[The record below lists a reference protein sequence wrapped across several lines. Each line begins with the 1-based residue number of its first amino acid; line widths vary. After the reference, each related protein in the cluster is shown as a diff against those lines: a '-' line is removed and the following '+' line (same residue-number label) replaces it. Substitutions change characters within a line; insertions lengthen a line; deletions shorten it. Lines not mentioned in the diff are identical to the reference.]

1 MLFTCKNNIY
11 KNKKI
16 KNILK
21 GFTLVEML
29 VVIAIIII
37 IIGAG
42 FGMLSSRKNYEY
54 KAEVDKIYKFITDAQ
69 ANATKS
75 SPVITVTNPSTN
87 PRVVDIGFRLPNN
100 ITGVTQNYIALFRI
114 NKILNNNA
122 NVPDSLNL
130 EYFEKIRR
138 EIVISNSTPQGAIQQ
153 TMINSIPFNLPTFY
167 DQNLFLNNNNYP
179 ISYIVLIRNNS
190 QFLPIVFRTDG
201 SLAAT
206 RELYVQIRYL
216 NNNRF
221 RTYFIGING
230 KNVRKYVR

>member
-1 MLFTCKNNIY
+1 
-11 KNKKI
+11 
-16 KNILK
+16 
-21 GFTLVEML
+21 
-29 VVIAIIII
+29 
-37 IIGAG
+37 
-42 FGMLSSRKNYEY
+42 
-54 KAEVDKIYKFITDAQ
+54 
-69 ANATKS
+69 
-75 SPVITVTNPSTN
+75 
-87 PRVVDIGFRLPNN
+87 VVDIGFRLPNN

-138 EIVISNSTPQGAIQQ
+138 EIVINQGTSQQ
-153 TMINSIPFNLPTFY
+153 VMINSIPFNLPTFY

-179 ISYIVLIRNNS
+179 ISYMVLIRNNN